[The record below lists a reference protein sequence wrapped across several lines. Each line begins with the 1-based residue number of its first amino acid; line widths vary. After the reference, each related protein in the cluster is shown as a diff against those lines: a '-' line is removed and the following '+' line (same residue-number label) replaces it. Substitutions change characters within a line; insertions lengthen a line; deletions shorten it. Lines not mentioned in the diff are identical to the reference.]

1 MLKAIIFDFDGVIID
16 SEGLHL
22 KAFNQAL
29 APYNINIST
38 EDYFAEYLGLS
49 DRDLFNAFLE
59 NNLLHSDSN
68 ILDKLLEQKTI
79 AFENIINECKAI
91 PGVREFLEM
100 LKQNDI
106 PMAICSG
113 ALLKEITTVLNTNNL
128 ARFFE
133 VIVSAEQVQKGKPHP
148 DGFELTLK
156 KLNKLKNQN
165 IQPTECIAIEDSHW
179 GLEAADA
186 AGIHTIAI
194 TISYPA
200 ESLKPAEKIINS
212 LTDLTITD
220 LHKLCE

>member
-1 MLKAIIFDFDGVIID
+1 MLRAIIFDFDGVIID

-22 KAFNQAL
+22 KAFNEAL
-29 APYNINIST
+29 APYNVQIST

-49 DRDLFNAFLE
+49 DRDLFKALLE
-59 NNLLHSDSN
+59 NNLLQTDSN
-68 ILDKLLEQKTI
+68 TLDRLLEQKTI

-100 LKQNDI
+100 LNKNNI

-113 ALLKEITTVLNTNNL
+113 ALLNEIKIVLNTNDL

-133 VIVSAEQVQKGKPHP
+133 VIVSAEHVQRGKPHP
-148 DGFELTLK
+148 DGFELTVK

-179 GLEAADA
+179 GLEAAA
-186 AGIHTIAI
+186 AARMHTIAI
-194 TISYPA
+194 TNSYPA

-212 LTDLTITD
+212 LTDLTIKD
-220 LHKLCE
+220 LQKMCG